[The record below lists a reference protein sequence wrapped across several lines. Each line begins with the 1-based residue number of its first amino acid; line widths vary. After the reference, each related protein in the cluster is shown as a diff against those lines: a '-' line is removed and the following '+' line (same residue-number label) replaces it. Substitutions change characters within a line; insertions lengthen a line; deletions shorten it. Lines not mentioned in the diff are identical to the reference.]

1 MKLRGDKMKHTI
13 VAVRKF
19 RDGSIQSVKFK
30 DGNVLDI
37 DRAVNVA
44 KAGLIDNVRV
54 ELDLATGVEY
64 LEPSSSDHEKLQDFP
79 VF

>member
-1 MKLRGDKMKHTI
+1 MKHKI

-19 RDGSIQSVKFK
+19 HDGSIQSIKLD
-30 DGNVLDI
+30 DGNVLNI
-37 DRAVNVA
+37 DRAIDAA

-54 ELDLATGVEY
+54 EIADAGREY
-64 LEPSSSDHEKLQDFP
+64 LQPASPAGRYKYLQDFP

>member
-1 MKLRGDKMKHTI
+1 MKHTI

-19 RDGSIQSVKFK
+19 HDGRIQSVKFK

-37 DRAVNVA
+37 DRAVDVA

-54 ELDLATGVEY
+54 ELDPTTGIEH
-64 LEPSSSDHEKLQDFP
+64 LEPISPSGKHEKLQDFP